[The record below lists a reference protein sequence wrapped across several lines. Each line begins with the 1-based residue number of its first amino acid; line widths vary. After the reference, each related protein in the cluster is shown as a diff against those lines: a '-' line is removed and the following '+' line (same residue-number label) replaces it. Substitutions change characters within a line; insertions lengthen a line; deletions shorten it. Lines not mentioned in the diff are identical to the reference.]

1 MRKAFF
7 FDRDGV
13 LNKSI
18 VKLGKPYSP
27 NNFDELQITDG
38 AKHIIQYLKNKN
50 FVIIVVTNQPDV
62 KRKKVSKT
70 FVEKIHSFLKKELL
84 FDDLYVC
91 YDDKDFSFFR
101 KPKPGMI
108 FKAQKKWNID
118 LKKSFLIGDRNKDI
132 IAGISAGVKT
142 IFLDNNYFEKKPIFS
157 HYRIRYLKELKK
169 IVL

>member
-27 NNFDELQITDG
+27 NNFDELVIADG
-38 AKHIIQYLKNKN
+38 AKEIINYIKNKN
-50 FVIIVVTNQPDV
+50 YLVIVVTNQPDV
-62 KRKKVSKT
+62 RRKIISRN
-70 FVEKIHSFLKKELL
+70 FVEKINSFLKEKLL
-84 FDDLYVC
+84 FDDLFVC

-108 FKAQKKWNID
+108 FQAQKKWNID
-118 LKKSFLIGDRNKDI
+118 LKKSFIIGDRKKDI
-132 IAGISAGVKT
+132 IAGINAGVKT
-142 IFLDNNYFEKKPIFS
+142 IFIDNNYLERKPIFTN
-157 HYRIRYLKELKK
+157 YKIRHLKELKK
-169 IVL
+169 IIL

>member
-27 NNFDELQITDG
+27 DNFDELVIADG
-38 AKHIIQYLKNKN
+38 AKEIINYIKKKNYL
-50 FVIIVVTNQPDV
+50 VIVVTNQPDV
-62 KRKKVSKT
+62 RRKIISRN
-70 FVEKIHSFLKKELL
+70 FVEKINSFLKEKLL
-84 FDDLYVC
+84 FDDLFVC

-108 FKAQKKWNID
+108 FQAQKKWNID
-118 LKKSFLIGDRNKDI
+118 LKKSFVIGDRKKDI
-132 IAGISAGVKT
+132 IAGINAGVKT
-142 IFLDNNYFEKKPIFS
+142 IFIDNNYSERKPIFTN
-157 HYRIRYLKELKK
+157 YKIRNLKELKK
-169 IVL
+169 IIL